1 MSAALSVRD
10 LACGYPSRTVLEHVT
25 FDVMAG
31 EVVALLGPNG
41 CGKTTLL
48 KCVSGTLPVARGQV
62 LVQGADL
69 GQMNHMDRAKEI
81 GFVPQEELP
90 TFPFLARQIV
100 VMGRLPHTPGFFD
113 APSDWVRV
121 KESMIQADCWDLAD
135 RPVTELSGGER
146 QRVLIAR
153 ALATDA
159 TLLLLDEPSSHL
171 DVGHTLGLVALLR
184 QFADAGQAVMLA
196 VHDLNLA
203 AMVADRAILLG
214 NGEVRAV
221 GPTADVLRSS
231 ELDQVYGVDFERM
244 QAESGQLRVFAR
256 A

>member
-10 LACGYPSRTVLEHVT
+10 LTCGYPSRTVLERTT
-25 FDVMAG
+25 FEVHPG

-41 CGKTTLL
+41 CGKSTLL
-48 KCVSGTLPVARGQV
+48 KCVSGTLPVLCGEVQIQGRNLAGMTHMERAR
-62 LVQGADL
+62 
-69 GQMNHMDRAKEI
+69 EI

-113 APSDWVRV
+113 EPSDWVRV
-121 KESMIQADCWDLAD
+121 KEAMIQADCWDLAD

-159 TLLLLDEPSSHL
+159 KLLLLDEPSSHL
-171 DVGHTLGLVALLR
+171 DVGHALSLVALLR
-184 QFADAGQAVMLA
+184 QFASEGQAIVLA

-214 NGEVRAV
+214 GGQVRGI
-221 GPTADVLRSS
+221 GPTAEVLRSS
-231 ELDQVYGVDFERM
+231 ELDQVYGVSFERM